1 MKLLVALCVLV
12 ACSKQPDDTA
22 NGPAKE
28 TNDKA
33 PVAAPPKQPVANA
46 TLEKL
51 TGAPTEWQAT
61 YTGSLDYWT
70 FSKRATGLSRDP
82 GGYYAYGVIVRQA
95 PALPTNGI
103 ELQAKATSG
112 DLEKHAKF
120 FSVDKNSDVPG
131 GAAIIGMHGEKTE
144 DASKADKE
152 FFVVRDAGG
161 GVKISCSPADTNPG
175 SSDEMTAAAIALC
188 SALTL

>member
-1 MKLLVALCVLV
+1 MKLLPLMLCALV
-12 ACSKQPDDTA
+12 ACAKKSEDK
-22 NGPAKE
+22 PASG
-28 TNDKA
+28 A
-33 PVAAPPKQPVANA
+33 SGSAAPQAAPAPQAPKAA
-46 TLEKL
+46 TLERL
-51 TGAPTEWQAT
+51 AGAPADWQAT

-82 GGYYAYGVIVRQA
+82 GGYYSYAVIVRQA
-95 PALPTNGI
+95 STLPTNGI

-131 GAAIIGMHGEKTE
+131 GAAIIGMRGEKTE

-161 GVKISCSPADTNPG
+161 GAKLSCSPADTNPG

-188 SALTL
+188 AALTL